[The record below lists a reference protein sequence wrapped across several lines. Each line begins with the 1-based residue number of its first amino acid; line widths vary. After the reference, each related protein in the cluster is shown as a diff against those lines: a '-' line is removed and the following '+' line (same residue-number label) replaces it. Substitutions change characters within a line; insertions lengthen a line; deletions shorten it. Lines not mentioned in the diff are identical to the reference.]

1 MPSIRFAVTAAML
14 AAVLFTAMPARAEA
28 MTPEATLEALMSPQ
42 GLGPEHFG
50 AAFLAALPLPQLQ
63 PILAGIRQANGP
75 LEGVDRVGSSFRLRF
90 ADATIPTTIAL
101 DGEGRI
107 IGLWFGPAE
116 PLGSIESLAAAIHAL
131 PGSTAL
137 LVVSDGKDV
146 IAQDADR
153 PLAIGSA
160 AKLAVLVALRDA
172 VAAGRLAWDQVVPLA
187 PSWRS
192 LPSGQLQDWPD
203 GTPLTIATLAN
214 LMISVSDNT
223 ATDALIR
230 LVGRGAVE
238 AVAPANTPFL
248 TTREL
253 FTLKTNENAPLRTA
267 WIEGDAG
274 ARRALLAEIADRPL
288 PKITDLSAAAT
299 HAVEWFLSA
308 REVCRLL
315 DATAELGSV
324 GINPGVAER
333 EPWKSVAYKGGSEL
347 GVLNLSTRVVGH
359 DGRVHCVVASW
370 NHDAALDDQRLIAP
384 YRGILNRLAERE

>member
-1 MPSIRFAVTAAML
+1 MELSPPREGCGSETEGPLPSIRFAVTAAML
-14 AAVLFTAMPARAEA
+14 AAVLFATMPARAEA
-28 MTPEATLEALMSPQ
+28 MTPQTALEALMSPG
-42 GLGPEHFG
+42 GLESEHF
-50 AAFLAALPLPQLQ
+50 AAGFLAALPLPQLRT
-63 PILAGIRQANGP
+63 ILAGIRQANGP

-116 PLGSIESLAAAIHAL
+116 PLGSIESLAATIHAL

-172 VAAGRLAWDQVVPLA
+172 VAAGRLGWDQVVPLA

-230 LVGRGAVE
+230 LVGREAVE
-238 AVAPANTPFL
+238 AVPPIPRFS
-248 TTREL
+248 
-253 FTLKTNENAPLRTA
+253 
-267 WIEGDAG
+267 
-274 ARRALLAEIADRPL
+274 RRASSSR
-288 PKITDLSAAAT
+288 
-299 HAVEWFLSA
+299 
-308 REVCRLL
+308 
-315 DATAELGSV
+315 
-324 GINPGVAER
+324 
-333 EPWKSVAYKGGSEL
+333 
-347 GVLNLSTRVVGH
+347 
-359 DGRVHCVVASW
+359 
-370 NHDAALDDQRLIAP
+370 
-384 YRGILNRLAERE
+384 